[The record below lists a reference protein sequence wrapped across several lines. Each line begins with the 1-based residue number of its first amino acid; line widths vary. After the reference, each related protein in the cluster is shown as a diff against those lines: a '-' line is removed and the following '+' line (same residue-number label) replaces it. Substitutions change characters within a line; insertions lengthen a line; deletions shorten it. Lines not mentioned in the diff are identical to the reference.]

1 MLPFGPLLGV
11 AALLLLGG
19 PPTQAAQGSS
29 SHSLRHFCTSVSE
42 PGQGLPQF
50 ISVGYVDDQVICQYD
65 SNSRRVRRRVAWM
78 EKADAQYW
86 DAQTQIMRGKEAEF
100 RGDMVTL
107 KKRYNQSE
115 GFHTWQEMSSC
126 ELRKDGS
133 KGGHLQYA
141 YDGRDFISLDL
152 ETLTWTA
159 ADVPAQTTKK
169 EWEAEPAIAESS
181 KVYLEEDCIEWLQK
195 FLDYGKEMLLRIQ
208 PPVGKVTCQAVGDG
222 QEVFICQAHGFYP
235 KEIEATWRKG
245 EEILEHETFRRNIAP
260 NSDGTYHIWL
270 SIEIDPKERNLYR
283 CHVDHASL
291 PEPLVLALEEP
302 GGERLEWEKE

>member
-208 PPVGKVTCQAVGDG
+208 IIQFPDKGLGPEHNVVVEVRFWKPGFGFCLSHGNLLGELWRVTLSQPQRKATTTLPPFEQ
-222 QEVFICQAHGFYP
+222 
-235 KEIEATWRKG
+235 
-245 EEILEHETFRRNIAP
+245 ILHDRF
-260 NSDGTYHIWL
+260 
-270 SIEIDPKERNLYR
+270 
-283 CHVDHASL
+283 
-291 PEPLVLALEEP
+291 VLEL
-302 GGERLEWEKE
+302 G